1 MSNFTTIAAVS
12 TPRGKG
18 GIATIRISGTDTLS
32 VITKMFSPKF
42 LPDCTHVK
50 PRYANFGTILDK
62 NDTPLDEG
70 ILTLYKAPGS
80 FTGEDMAE
88 ISCHGGTLVTEETYL
103 SALAHGAHAAG
114 PGEFTR
120 RAFINGKLSLTE
132 AEAVGQLIDADTKPK
147 LELAGGAL
155 GGNITR
161 EINKI
166 YSNLERVMSAL
177 YAAID
182 YPEEDVGDEG
192 ERQIRGVVHGSLN
205 SVQNLLKTY
214 ETGRAVSEG
223 VKCTICGKPNTGKSS
238 LFNLMV
244 GDEAAIVTNRA
255 GTTRDI
261 LRERVSFA
269 GISLNLSDTEGVRQE
284 SIDQIELYGV
294 KKAET
299 EIKSAELV
307 LYVIDGSTPLTK
319 EDKDLITFLTP
330 IQNSKICIINK
341 SDLPQNLTDE
351 DKKLLTST
359 FGENI
364 IIISAKTKNIT
375 PLENKV
381 KGLYNR
387 DEINLKTDAVIWDP
401 RQREIL
407 LHCEQSLKLADEA
420 LAAGDTLDCVCTL
433 VEEAMAYLG
442 ESDGRAVSEDIINE
456 VFKHFCVGK

>member
-1 MSNFTTIAAVS
+1 MSYYNTIAAVS

-70 ILTLYKAPGS
+70 ILTFYKAPGS

-103 SALAHGAHAAG
+103 SALAHGACAAG

-155 GGNITR
+155 SGNVTR

-166 YSNLERVMSAL
+166 YSNLQSVMSAL

-192 ERQIRGVVHGSLN
+192 ERQIRGVVHNSLIAT
-205 SVQNLLKTY
+205 QTLLKTY

-223 VKCTICGKPNTGKSS
+223 VKCAICGKPNTGKSS
-238 LFNLMV
+238 IFNLIV
-244 GDEAAIVTNRA
+244 GDEAAIVTNIA

-269 GISLNLSDTEGVRQE
+269 GVSLNLADTAGVRHE
-284 SIDQIELYGV
+284 SNDQIELYGI
-294 KKAET
+294 KKAEQ

-307 LYVIDGSTPLTK
+307 LCIIDGSTPLTD
-319 EDKDLITFLTP
+319 EDKTLLTFLTP
-330 IQNSKICIINK
+330 IPNTKICTINK
-341 SDLPQNLTDE
+341 SDLPITLTDS
-351 DKKLLTST
+351 DKALLTSV

-364 IIISAKTKNIT
+364 VTVSAKTNDIT

-381 KGLYNR
+381 KQLYNR
-387 DEINLKTDAVIWDP
+387 DEINLRTDAVIWDP

-407 LHCEQSLKLADEA
+407 LHCETTLKLAEEA
-420 LAAGDTLDCVCTL
+420 LINNDPLDCICTL
-433 VEEAMAYLG
+433 VEEAMTYLG
-442 ESDGRAVSEDIINE
+442 ESDGRAVSENIINE
-456 VFKHFCVGK
+456 VFKRFCVGK